1 MTIAPTRNNQLSS
14 NHQINKLTCVPS
26 NSMQKYTNYKMVSIF
41 NIFHKIS
48 HNPIPIILIQLVPLE
63 NVIIGVLMHP
73 SKETLN
79 SPSSRVDADSTSRRR
94 RILRCIFWGLVNLD
108 LINFLTMWIFTL
120 CEFRPGESW
129 TNAVYISSENV
140 LNTKVDCSKNVLLTV
155 VLVEY
160 KLKWMCC

>member
-1 MTIAPTRNNQLSS
+1 MLKKLPKRDKNG
-14 NHQINKLTCVPS
+14 QISLMALC
-26 NSMQKYTNYKMVSIF
+26 Q
-41 NIFHKIS
+41 
-48 HNPIPIILIQLVPLE
+48 IIDEKRPWWWWWLLPFKFL
-63 NVIIGVLMHP
+63 GLPAFWLLMHP

-94 RILRCIFWGLVNLD
+94 RILRCILSGLVNLD

-140 LNTKVDCSKNVLLTV
+140 SNTKIDCSKNVLIIV